1 MKRVSTLML
10 IVLVASAV
18 LAACAPAATTAPTA
32 PTAAPQASQ
41 PTSAPAAPAAT
52 AEPAVAATAP
62 AAAGAPITLEYW
74 QVDFAN
80 YDKAIAQV
88 ISMFEAENPG
98 IKIHYTSI
106 SYDDINEKIAASV
119 PVGQGPDLVNP
130 FYGWV
135 PLWAKSGFLAPLP
148 EDMFPKQEMADT
160 YLPAINAQYYDGKLW
175 GIPLNQSNWA
185 ILYNKDFFADSGI
198 TKLPE
203 TYAELRDAA
212 IKCTKRDAKGS
223 LTRAG
228 YYVSFS
234 TQEHILWK
242 VMAIQNGQP
251 IFSDDQ
257 KKVTW
262 NDSPAGEAA
271 FQWLTDLVT
280 KDKVMDIGFGDDS
293 PGSAFYTGQT
303 CMRLGS
309 PGNLPVIRQNA
320 PDLKFGSFPLPKGT
334 ATDPAA
340 ASQNQ
345 TQYWSFNVTSQAVK
359 DPARAAAAYKFMKFL
374 TKPEV
379 SMAYIKILGGL
390 PVHKSLLK
398 DPWFSSDPELAAFM
412 STLENS
418 QPLFWVDEKGERQL
432 AMDMSDKVMTN
443 HEDPMD
449 VFKWGTDQEQQ
460 IRDTFF
466 SQ

>member
-1 MKRVSTLML
+1 MKRVTTLLSLIMVLSML
-10 IVLVASAV
+10 LT
-18 LAACAPAATTAPTA
+18 ACAQATPAPAAQPTTAPQPTTPPA
-32 PTAAPQASQ
+32 AQPTAAAAEA
-41 PTSAPAAPAAT
+41 TAAAPAASGK
-52 AEPAVAATAP
+52 E
-62 AAAGAPITLEYW
+62 ITLEYW

-80 YDKAIAQV
+80 YDKAIEAV
-88 ISMFEAENPG
+88 IALFEAENPG

-106 SYDDINEKIAASV
+106 SYDDINEKIATSV

-135 PLWAKSGFLAPLP
+135 PIWAKSGFLAPLP
-148 EDMFPKQEMADT
+148 EDLFPKQEMTDT
-160 YLPAINAQYYDGKLW
+160 YLPAIDAMYYDGKLW
-175 GIPLNQSNWA
+175 GVPLNQSNWA
-185 ILYNKDFFADSGI
+185 ILYNKDFFAESGI

-203 TYAELRDAA
+203 TWAELRDAA

-242 VMAIQNGQP
+242 VMAQQDGQP
-251 IFSDDQ
+251 LFSDDQ
-257 KKVTW
+257 KTAQW
-262 NDSPAGEAA
+262 ATAPAAEAA
-271 FQWLTDLVT
+271 FQYLTDMIA
-280 KDKVMDIGFGDDS
+280 KDKVMDIGFADDS

-334 ATDPAA
+334 ASDAA
-340 ASQNQ
+340 VASQNQ

-359 DPARAAAAYKFMKFL
+359 DPERAAAAYKFMKFL
-374 TKPEV
+374 TKPDV

-390 PVHKSLLK
+390 PVHKSLLA
-398 DPWFSSDPELAAFM
+398 DSWFASDPELAAFM
-412 STLENS
+412 STLTKS

-432 AMDMSDKVMTN
+432 VMDMADKVLVN
-443 HEDPMD
+443 HEDPKA
-449 VFKWGTDQEQQ
+449 VFTWGAEQEQQ

-466 SQ
+466 SE